1 MECILSLIGV
11 HSIRSNPDSKG
22 QTPHKTLSFL
32 RSKDPFEGVHI
43 YERFLVFSRTLTKPA

>member
-1 MECILSLIGV
+1 MS
-11 HSIRSNPDSKG
+11 SNPDSED
-22 QTPHKTLSFL
+22 PNPPKTLSFL

>member
-43 YERFLVFSRTLTKPA
+43 YERFLVFSRALTKPA